1 MLPGSLTSPPFIA
14 ASTNAVS
21 PTLRQI
27 GPILSSVQQSG
38 MAPVRGTRPK
48 VGRSPVVPHR
58 MDGATI
64 EPSVSVPRLK
74 ATSPAAVAEPEPAL
88 DPLDPSAR
96 FQGLRVTPPYQMS
109 P

>member
-1 MLPGSLTSPPFIA
+1 LIA
-14 ASTNAVS
+14 ASTSAVS
-21 PTLRQI
+21 ATLRHI

-48 VGRSPVVPHR
+48 VGRNPVTPQR
-58 MDGATI
+58 NEGATM

-74 ATSPAAVAEPEPAL
+74 ATRPAAVAEPEPA
-88 DPLDPSAR
+88 DEPLDPS
-96 FQGLRVTPPYQMS
+96 FVFHGLRVMPPYQMS

>member
-1 MLPGSLTSPPFIA
+1 MLQGSA
-14 ASTNAVS
+14 ASAPLRAFSTSAVS
-21 PTLRQI
+21 ATLRHI
-27 GPILSSVQQSG
+27 GPILSSVQQRG
-38 MAPVRGTRPK
+38 IAPVSGTRPK

-96 FQGLRVTPPYQMS
+96 FQGLRVTPPY
-109 P
+109 